1 LDGWKV
7 GQKGD
12 KKEKKKETPI
22 LSKPMYIRAREEKRQ
37 AQIFPAID

>member
-7 GQKGD
+7 GQKQG

-22 LSKPMYIRAREEKRQ
+22 LSKPMYIRPREEKRQ
-37 AQIFPAID
+37 APTLPAID